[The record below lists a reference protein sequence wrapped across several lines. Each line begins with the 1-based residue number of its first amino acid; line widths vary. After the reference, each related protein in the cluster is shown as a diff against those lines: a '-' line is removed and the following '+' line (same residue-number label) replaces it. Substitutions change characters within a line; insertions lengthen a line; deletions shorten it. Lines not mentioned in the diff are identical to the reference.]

1 MDNHVCI
8 GFLKQIK
15 AKLYKLNCIKL
26 KRIEQQG
33 KSQIIKNQ
41 LMKKEGIF
49 DNS

>member
-33 KSQIIKNQ
+33 KKSNN
-41 LMKKEGIF
+41 KELTYEKGRDI
-49 DNS
+49 